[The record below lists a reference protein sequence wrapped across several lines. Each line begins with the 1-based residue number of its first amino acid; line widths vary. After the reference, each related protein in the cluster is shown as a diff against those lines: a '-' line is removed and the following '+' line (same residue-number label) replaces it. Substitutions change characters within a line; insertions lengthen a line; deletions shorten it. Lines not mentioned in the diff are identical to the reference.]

1 MNRLPPEHFRWPC
14 TTNMPPMPLADL
26 SRKEVDG
33 MKAGYPKHLCH
44 LLEYEYILAI
54 PDSPLSRQYLEW
66 YTTSSHELPI
76 GILLM
81 PYEDSVKV
89 WGLDKTDEAD
99 ASLLAYGFP
108 PRRPYLIWFIR
119 GFDLSTG
126 SWEDPVSSGSN
137 KRRWLSARMMTEGAW
152 MGKPVIEL

>member
-1 MNRLPPEHFRWPC
+1 
-14 TTNMPPMPLADL
+14 
-26 SRKEVDG
+26 
-33 MKAGYPKHLCH
+33 

-54 PDSPLSRQYLEW
+54 PDSPLSRRYLEW

-126 SWEDPVSSGSN
+126 SWEDPESSGN
-137 KRRWLSARMMTEGAW
+137 NRRRWLSARMMTEGAW